1 MRSHLRFV
9 AVLAVALIGYG
20 VLLRA
25 FHLMSQPSDQ
35 SWYGGIA
42 IIFGLIVVAPILF
55 RAIWR
60 ML

>member
-1 MRSHLRFV
+1 MKTHWRLV
-9 AVLAVALIGYG
+9 AALAVALIGYG
-20 VLLRA
+20 VLVRA

-35 SWYGGIA
+35 SWYSGIA
-42 IIFGLIVVAPILF
+42 IIFGLIVVMPILF